1 MDRRDFLE
9 QFRERLQTVIAES
22 GLSRSAF
29 ATAAGMDRSTLSQLL
44 SAGNDRLPRVETLAA
59 IAARWQ
65 VSVDWL
71 LGLSQRGSL
80 GADIVQEQISIR
92 GDSLSDADAMLMEW
106 QRDATGY
113 KIRYV
118 PTAIPDLL
126 RTEAVIGYDYMRGR
140 GPNEQTQIKEAESRL
155 DYTRRPET
163 DMEVCMPVQQV
174 RLLAEGRGIWSGLGR
189 DSRRMQIGYM
199 ADLLDELYPTFRL
212 FLFDELESFSIP
224 YTVFGP
230 QRAAIYVGDMYFVLN
245 ATDHIRALSSHFD
258 NLIKRAVINAH
269 RSPEFLRGLSVE

>member
-1 MDRRDFLE
+1 MDKRHLGPV
-9 QFRERLQTVIAES
+9 FRERLKVVLGRFAGNQAEFARS
-22 GLSRSAF
+22 IGLDRSA
-29 ATAAGMDRSTLSQLL
+29 LSQLL
-44 SAGNDRLPRVETLAA
+44 SESSTRLPRAETLHA
-59 IAARWQ
+59 IAERHG
-65 VSVDWL
+65 VSLDWL
-71 LGLSQRGSL
+71 MGLSQSEL
-80 GADIVQEQISIR
+80 FSAEIKPMLEIEDTYGAS
-92 GDSLSDADAMLMEW
+92 SDTLIAQWHSEAI
-106 QRDATGY
+106 GY

-118 PTAIPDLL
+118 PTTIPDLL

-174 RLLAEGRGIWSGLGR
+174 RLLAEGRGIWSGLSR
-189 DSRRMQIGYM
+189 DSRRMQLGYM

-212 FLFDELESFSIP
+212 FLFDELECFSIP

-269 RSPEFLRGLSVE
+269 RSPEFLRGLKVE